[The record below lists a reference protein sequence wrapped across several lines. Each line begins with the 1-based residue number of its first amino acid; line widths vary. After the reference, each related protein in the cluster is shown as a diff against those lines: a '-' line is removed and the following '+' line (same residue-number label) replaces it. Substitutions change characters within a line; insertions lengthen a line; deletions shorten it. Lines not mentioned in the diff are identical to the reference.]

1 MTPDGVAGCPIMTC
15 GKDAPDKDG
24 ALRYIGCGKL
34 FNWDRDAGHD
44 PSLPFALPYNVNVQ
58 FKPPVEPEL
67 LEVNVMGEN

>member
-34 FNWDRDAGHD
+34 FNWGRDAGHD
-44 PSLPFALPYNVNVQ
+44 PSLPFALPYNIDVQ